1 MSDIVKDFI
10 NAVKSEKKGTT
21 PYDTPA
27 TVTRVDG
34 DTAWVHISG
43 GVDETPVKLTVNANV
58 GDTVQLRVG
67 GGKAWIT
74 GNATAPPTDD
84 TRANVAHSVA
94 LKAEDTASA
103 AQIEAVR
110 AKAAADE
117 AEAAAE
123 EVHGLAQQA
132 HDDAESAKADAVI
145 AKESAENASEYAARA
160 LGNLSTVQNVSETL
174 AWITQHGTMALTTDT
189 ELDPTHVYF
198 VLNDPPTGQ
207 TEPHGDYRVGD
218 HYYDVVAEPNVADIA
233 TYYELSI
240 DESLNNYVNSHL
252 ALTNEGLWV
261 LSDVSGWKTLVADD
275 GVYIIDENGD
285 VVTTFGE
292 DITFSSGHSQH
303 IGGENAYITFDSD
316 EGDIV
321 ISGTDVT
328 MVSPR
333 AVFLWDPIL
342 TAEERISVNDNL
354 GLSESTDS
362 WAYNDLTSA
371 EMTNINDGLDL
382 SEPTSSW
389 DANVELNEYK
399 SLCLKLVIGFQFG
412 ESVYVGLDAIS
423 LGDNFFVDNNGY
435 LIAKEGKIGGWK
447 ILSDGLENGE
457 SGEINYI
464 NLSASKGIQLGEYF
478 KVTPSG
484 RITAKRGTLAGFD
497 LVGAANGN
505 DYIKSDYKI
514 GGVTWRTWI
523 KSAETTDVGDSWAFS
538 TQVSRDG
545 RNFYGRFAAKSNGEI
560 FATPC
565 DDSGN
570 PTGVDFRVEKD
581 GIYCFT
587 NKTVTGQPNIR
598 QNPSTLYLEYTTW
611 SASSEQI
618 KKKIKNITNKVV
630 RPENLYD
637 VNIVQFQYKD
647 GVIDKDDIRANTD
660 LVGFI
665 IEDLDKKYPIAV
677 DKADEN
683 DSKTWSWNSAYIIPP
698 MLKLIQDQ
706 KAEIDNIKA
715 ELEEIKQAI
724 KESEQR

>member
-1 MSDIVKDFI
+1 MSNSKLAKDLLEAVRQETGTKPYDTTAEVLRVENDIIWVHIDNGAAETPCQRTIDAKPGDIVKI
-10 NAVKSEKKGTT
+10 
-21 PYDTPA
+21 
-27 TVTRVDG
+27 RV
-34 DTAWVHISG
+34 AA
-43 GVDETPVKLTVNANV
+43 GV
-58 GDTVQLRVG
+58 
-67 GGKAWIT
+67 AWIT
-74 GNATAPPTDD
+74 GNQTAPPTDD
-84 TRANVAHSVA
+84 KVANA
-94 LKAEDTASA
+94 
-103 AQIEAVR
+103 
-110 AKAAADE
+110 AKAAAAKAFNYAEE
-117 AEAAAE
+117 AHVAAE
-123 EVHGLAQQA
+123 DAKNTADSVHAIAQQA
-132 HDDAESAKADAVI
+132 QTDADA
-145 AKESAENASEYAARA
+145 AKSSAENASEYAARA

-174 AWITQHGTMALTTDT
+174 AWITQHGTMTLTTDT

-198 VLNDPPTGQ
+198 VQDPQ
-207 TEPHGDYRVGD
+207 GDYVVGSD
-218 HYYDVVAEPNVADIA
+218 HYSIVPAPTEDDLDS
-233 TYYELSI
+233 YYVLTI

-275 GVYIIDENGD
+275 GVYIIDENDD
-285 VVTTFGE
+285 VVTSFGE

-371 EMTNINDGLDL
+371 EMANINNGLDL

-399 SLCLKLVIGFQFG
+399 NLCLKLVIGFQFG

-457 SGEINYI
+457 SGERNYL

-478 KVTPSG
+478 KVTPYG
-484 RITAKRGTLAGFD
+484 RMTAKRGTLAGFD

-514 GGVTWRTWI
+514 GNVTWRTWI

-538 TQVSRDG
+538 TQRSVNNG
-545 RNFYGRFAAKSNGEI
+545 EFLGCFAAKSNGEI
-560 FATPC
+560 FSAPC
-565 DDSGN
+565 DDNGN
-570 PTGVDFRVEKD
+570 LTGPSFHVMKD
-581 GIYCFT
+581 GIYVYT
-587 NKTVTGQPNIR
+587 NKTVTSQPNIR
-598 QNPSTLYLEYTTW
+598 QNPSTNFLEYTTW

-618 KKKIKNITNKVV
+618 KKKIKKITSKSVN
-630 RPENLYD
+630 PENLYD
-637 VNIVQFQYKD
+637 VDIVQFQYRD

-706 KAEIDNIKA
+706 KTEIDNIKA
-715 ELEEIKQAI
+715 ELEEIKRAI

>member
-1 MSDIVKDFI
+1 M
-10 NAVKSEKKGTT
+10 
-21 PYDTPA
+21 
-27 TVTRVDG
+27 
-34 DTAWVHISG
+34 
-43 GVDETPVKLTVNANV
+43 
-58 GDTVQLRVG
+58 
-67 GGKAWIT
+67 
-74 GNATAPPTDD
+74 
-84 TRANVAHSVA
+84 
-94 LKAEDTASA
+94 
-103 AQIEAVR
+103 
-110 AKAAADE
+110 
-117 AEAAAE
+117 
-123 EVHGLAQQA
+123 
-132 HDDAESAKADAVI
+132 
-145 AKESAENASEYAARA
+145 
-160 LGNLSTVQNVSETL
+160 
-174 AWITQHGTMALTTDT
+174 
-189 ELDPTHVYF
+189 
-198 VLNDPPTGQ
+198 
-207 TEPHGDYRVGD
+207 
-218 HYYDVVAEPNVADIA
+218 
-233 TYYELSI
+233 
-240 DESLNNYVNSHL
+240 NNYVNSHL
-252 ALTNEGLWV
+252 ALTNDGLWV

-285 VVTTFGE
+285 VVTSFGE

-333 AVFLWDPIL
+333 AVFLWNPIL

-371 EMTNINDGLDL
+371 EMANINNGLDL
-382 SEPTSSW
+382 SEQISSW
-389 DANVELNEYK
+389 DANDELNEYK
-399 SLCLKLVIGFQFG
+399 NLCLKLVIGFQFG

-457 SGEINYI
+457 PGERNYI
-464 NLSASKGIQLGEYF
+464 NLSASKGIQLGKYF
-478 KVTPSG
+478 KVTPYG
-484 RITAKRGTLAGFD
+484 WLTARRGTLAGFD
-497 LVGAANGN
+497 LVGVANGN

-514 GGVTWRTWI
+514 GNVAWRTWI

-538 TQVSRDG
+538 TQSSVNG
-545 RNFYGRFAAKSNGEI
+545 GPFYGRFAAKSNGEI
-560 FATPC
+560 FSHPC
-565 DDSGN
+565 NDSGKD
-570 PTGVDFRVEKD
+570 TGVYFDVQNDRISANVDNGGMLTVDKTGVYLFA
-581 GIYCFT
+581 

-598 QNPSTLYLEYTTW
+598 QNPSTNYLEYTTW

-618 KKKIKNITNKVV
+618 KKKIKKITSKSVN
-630 RPENLYD
+630 PENLYD
-637 VNIVQFQYKD
+637 VDIVQFQYKD

-706 KAEIDNIKA
+706 KTEIDNIKA
-715 ELEEIKQAI
+715 ELEEIKRAL

>member
-1 MSDIVKDFI
+1 MVIEQNILDDFI
-10 NAVKSEKKGTT
+10 GAVKQDSEQTNNVFSAVVSRTDDEGT
-21 PYDTPA
+21 
-27 TVTRVDG
+27 VWVRVAGSDN
-34 DTAWVHISG
+34 
-43 GVDETPVKLTVNANV
+43 ETPTQSTSSEVKR
-58 GDTVQLRVG
+58 GDTVNVEWRNNKLYIVGNSSNPAAGVIRVD
-67 GGKAWIT
+67 AVERAAQVA
-74 GNATAPPTDD
+74 NQAASSAVADAATA
-84 TRANVAHSVA
+84 R
-94 LKAEDTASA
+94 
-103 AQIEAVR
+103 Q
-110 AKAAADE
+110 
-117 AEAAAE
+117 AAE
-123 EVHGLAQQA
+123 SVQGIAQQA
-132 HDDAESAKADAVI
+132 QTDADAAKA
-145 AKESAENASEYAARA
+145 SAENASEYAARA

-174 AWITQHGTMALTTDT
+174 AWITQHGTMTLTTDT

-198 VLNDPPTGQ
+198 VRDPQ
-207 TEPHGDYRVGD
+207 GDYVVGSN
-218 HYYDVVAEPNVADIA
+218 HYSIVTAPTEGDLNS
-233 TYYELSI
+233 YYVLVI

-275 GVYIIDENGD
+275 GVYIIDENDD
-285 VVTTFGE
+285 VVTSFGE

-333 AVFLWDPIL
+333 DVFIWDPIL
-342 TAEERISVNDNL
+342 TAEERSSVNNDL

-362 WAYNDLTSA
+362 WIYNDLTSA
-371 EMTNINDGLDL
+371 EMANINDGLDL

-389 DANVELNEYK
+389 DAIVELNEYK
-399 SLCLKLVIGFQFG
+399 SLCLKLVTGFQFG

-457 SGEINYI
+457 SGERNYI
-464 NLSASKGIQLGEYF
+464 NLSARKGIQLGEYF
-478 KVTPSG
+478 KVTPYG
-484 RITAKRGTLAGFD
+484 WLTARRGTLAGFD

-514 GGVTWRTWI
+514 GNVTWRTWI
-523 KSAETTDVGDSWAFS
+523 KSAETADVGSSWAFS
-538 TQVSRDG
+538 TQSAVNDG
-545 RNFYGRFAAKSNGEI
+545 GFYGRFAAKSNGEI
-560 FATPC
+560 FSYPC
-565 DDSGN
+565 DDTGE
-570 PTGVDFRVEKD
+570 PTGVAFAVEKE
-581 GIYCFT
+581 GVYLFT
-587 NKTVTGQPNIR
+587 NKTVTSQPNIR

-611 SASSEQI
+611 SASSEQV
-618 KKKIKNITNKVV
+618 KKKIKKITNKSVA
-630 RPENLYD
+630 PENLYD
-637 VNIVQFQYKD
+637 VDVVQFQYKD
-647 GVIDKDDIRANTD
+647 DFIDKDDIRFNKD
-660 LVGFI
+660 IIGFL

-715 ELEEIKQAI
+715 ELEDIKRAI
-724 KESEQR
+724 KESEQQ